1 MGSLAGKWL
10 ERLGLDQSL
19 VVTRVFTIFVYRTIF
34 LQNED
39 IKIDNIFFSYLH
51 LFSYGTA
58 LNC

>member
-19 VVTRVFTIFVYRTIF
+19 VVTRVFTLFFDKTIF

-39 IKIDNIFFSYLH
+39 IKIDNNFFLYLH
-51 LFSYGTA
+51 LFSY
-58 LNC
+58 